1 MANTELTFNGDVTGK
16 TVVDLNG
23 IQYVKISDKPHDL
36 TELVK
41 FGLSYDPEL
50 AEAEGIPPYME
61 VPKEMYTIDSCAEY
75 SYVVMYGQIA
85 IASHSQ
91 KVEGVVFDVGVYVMA
106 MSSGGKIVEWVSRI
120 EFEET
125 TEPEEPTAPGFIEY
139 LVNPK
144 YRMEKPFRGF
154 IGWKLAQ
161 GGGGGGADVSAL
173 VSSDGYTL
181 QDVNGLNLIPKE
193 GK

>member
-41 FGLSYDPEL
+41 FGIAYDPEL
-50 AEAEGIPPYME
+50 AEMEGIPPYME
-61 VPKEMYTIDSCAEY
+61 VPKEMYTIESDADY
-75 SYVVMYGQIA
+75 SEVLMDGQIA
-85 IASHSQ
+85 IVSYRR
-91 KVEGVVFDVGVYVMA
+91 KVEDIAFDVGVYVMA
-106 MSSGGKIVEWVSRI
+106 MSSGGKIAAWISRI
-120 EFEET
+120 EFE
-125 TEPEEPTAPGFIEY
+125 EPEEPTAPIGFIEY
-139 LVNPK
+139 LVKPK
-144 YRMEKPFRGF
+144 NHMGKPFRGF

-161 GGGGGGADVSAL
+161 GGGDADVSAL